1 MVLLLIMQR
10 LPYVEWGL
18 NPVFACATGP
28 KQITVEDKDLGTVD
42 LKFDLEAEDRMT
54 HYGLRGRA
62 TNVFPVESER
72 LSKLLKDQPSQ
83 NTSKDMVAKLY
94 WPEQSRES
102 EPDILKKVQA
112 IAEKNP
118 DVNGHIPEMVWF
130 HKFDE
135 TSTASIRK
143 ILGIDKPD
151 RGSRVLYIIVFRK
164 LVPITTLSGKE
175 FLNAWWHVVVCRCPC
190 FLHVI
195 VH

>member
-1 MVLLLIMQR
+1 
-10 LPYVEWGL
+10 
-18 NPVFACATGP
+18 
-28 KQITVEDKDLGTVD
+28 
-42 LKFDLEAEDRMT
+42 MT
-54 HYGLRGRA
+54 HYGPRGRA

-118 DVNGHIPEMVWF
+118 DVNSYIPEIVWF
-130 HKFDE
+130 HEFDE

-143 ILGIDKPD
+143 IIGIDKPD
-151 RGSRVLYIIVFRK
+151 RGSRALYIIVFRK
-164 LVPITTLSGKE
+164 LVQITTLSGKE
-175 FLNAWWHVVVCRCPC
+175 LLKA
-190 FLHVI
+190 
-195 VH
+195 